1 MLYATVRQRKIYVK
15 TPTTVI
21 QNGVGV
27 DELTLDMDMEWAEMD
42 SIVCVFTMKYTETK
56 SEETST
62 EDGESTTTTTT
73 VTKEITKELLHTFGE
88 TLLVPWECLTKTGL
102 LSVSCTGYV
111 GSTKVMTTMLPDSF
125 WNVVQNGPITG
136 DTPMEPTPTLYEQ
149 VLAAAGAANTAAA
162 SANEARAA
170 LLADKESGAF
180 DGVSPTVEVGSV
192 TTGAAGSGAKV
203 TNSGTAQAVKL
214 DFVIPRGPAGP
225 TGAPG
230 RDGENGKDGEKGDR
244 GPAGPTGQTGAPGPA
259 GPKGDTGAQG
269 PAGPS
274 GPSGPAGQAGTSP
287 VLSVGTV
294 TTLEPGE
301 SATVSMS
308 GSNTRP
314 VLNFGIP
321 KGEPG
326 SGGGGGATKLS
337 ELESDAQ
344 HRTVTDTE
352 KQTWNSKSDF
362 SGDFYDLE
370 NLPDYGV
377 VSALTYS
384 ETTGELTILA
394 YDADGMKLSSLELK
408 VPLDPDTVAE
418 GSFLRARN
426 GTAIWEVLTNVAE
439 EGA

>member
-15 TPTTVI
+15 TPATVI

-162 SANEARAA
+162 SANEARAT

-192 TTGAAGSGAKV
+192 TTGAAGSDAKV

-230 RDGENGKDGEKGDR
+230 RDGKNG
-244 GPAGPTGQTGAPGPA
+244 AG
-259 GPKGDTGAQG
+259 
-269 PAGPS
+269 
-274 GPSGPAGQAGTSP
+274 
-287 VLSVGTV
+287 
-294 TTLEPGE
+294 
-301 SATVSMS
+301 
-308 GSNTRP
+308 
-314 VLNFGIP
+314 
-321 KGEPG
+321 
-326 SGGGGGATKLS
+326 KLS
-337 ELESDAQ
+337 ELEEDAR
-344 HRTVTDTE
+344 HRTVTDAE
-352 KQTWNSKSDF
+352 KQSWNSKSDF

-426 GTAIWEVLTNVAE
+426 GMAVWEALTNVAE

>member
-42 SIVCVFTMKYTETK
+42 SIVCVFTMKYTETQ
-56 SEETST
+56 SEETT
-62 EDGESTTTTTT
+62 DEDGESTTITTT

-102 LSVSCTGYV
+102 LSLSCTGYV

-149 VLAAAGAANTAAA
+149 VLAAAGAANAAAA
-162 SANEARAA
+162 SANEARAD
-170 LLADKESGAF
+170 LLADKENGVF
-180 DGVSPTVEVGSV
+180 DGISPTVEVGSV
-192 TTGAAGSGAKV
+192 TTGAAGSDAKV
-203 TNSGTAQAVKL
+203 TNSGTTQAVKL

-230 RDGENGKDGEKGDR
+230 RDGTNGKDGAKGDT
-244 GPAGPTGQTGAPGPA
+244 GPAGAAGPA

-269 PAGPS
+269 PAGQT
-274 GPSGPAGQAGTSP
+274 GPAGPAGASP

-294 TTLEPGE
+294 TTLAPGE
-301 SATVSMS
+301 NATVSMS
-308 GSNTRP
+308 GSDTRP

-321 KGEPG
+321 KGDPG
-326 SGGGGGATKLS
+326 SGGSGGGATKLS

-344 HRTVTDTE
+344 HRTVTDDE
-352 KQTWNSKSDF
+352 KQTWNNKSDF

-377 VSALTYS
+377 VSALAYS
-384 ETTGELTILA
+384 DATGELTILA
-394 YDADGMKLSSLELK
+394 YDNDGMKLSSLEIK
-408 VPLDPDTVAE
+408 VPLDPDTVTE

-426 GTAIWEVLTNVAE
+426 GTAVWEVLTNVAE